1 MAHIVLDGLKGIGH
15 KTPEEEC
22 IEDKQEL
29 TKTLNIVKEK
39 NTALKQENETLKKQL
54 QENKY
59 DCISAITIAVLIL
72 ALLFWFFNK
81 FKISVSHKPQR
92 KE

>member
-1 MAHIVLDGLKGIGH
+1 MAHIVLDGLKGLEY
-15 KTPEEEC
+15 KTQKEAC
-22 IEDKQEL
+22 KKDKQAL
-29 TKTLNIVKEK
+29 SKTLDEVKTK
-39 NTALKQENETLKKQL
+39 NTVLKQENETLKKQL